1 MKMRSRNLLVGAAVA
16 AALGA
21 AMAPVVGA
29 SPDGKGHPRGL
40 ERRGMHQSCIA
51 ATAGPRMM
59 QSYDGNGDGALT
71 QAELDAGR
79 EQRRAEFDAN
89 ADGSLSLQEYEAL
102 WLAARR
108 ECMVDA
114 FQALDADGD
123 GVITVVE
130 FARPSQNMVA
140 WLDRNGDQMLTR
152 EEMRRRH
159 KADGK
164 HKRRRHDDD
173 EDDDDRND

>member
-1 MKMRSRNLLVGAAVA
+1 MKTTSRNLLIGAAVA

-40 ERRGMHQSCIA
+40 DSHRMHQSCIA
-51 ATAGPRMM
+51 AGPRMLEG
-59 QSYDGNGDGALT
+59 YDNNGDGALT

-79 EQRRAEFDAN
+79 EQRRATFDAN
-89 ADGSLSLQEYEAL
+89 ADGNLSLQEYEAL

-130 FARPSQNMVA
+130 FARPSENMVA
-140 WLDRNGDQMLTR
+140 WLDRNGDAMLTR

-159 KADGK
+159 KGEGK

-173 EDDDDRND
+173 DDDKGERND